1 MMAISGTYPMLYAF
15 YGADGALRREAF
27 ARQIA
32 AAVASGADG
41 IAVLGL
47 GTEVFKLSLA
57 ERRQVVDWVVAESA
71 GRLPV
76 AVTIADGNM
85 PDMADAARHAE
96 QAGAAWLILQP
107 PRPPASGADL
117 ITFFATVAGA
127 TRLPVAIQNAPEF
140 LGIGLTAAE
149 LLALHDRAPNVVA
162 VKGEAP
168 AVVIGRMID
177 ALDGRMAVLERP
189 RRAGADRQLPRG
201 RRGHDPRHRDGGPAG
216 RHRPRLPGRRGPGAD
231 RLYRRPPAG
240 PDLHHAEPVD
250 ASSPMAA

>member
-1 MMAISGTYPMLYAF
+1 MAISGTYPMLYAF
-15 YGADGALRREAF
+15 YGPDGGLRRDAF
-27 ARQIA
+27 ARQMS

-57 ERRQVVDWVVAESA
+57 ERRNVVEWVLAEA
-71 GRLPV
+71 GGRLPV

-127 TRLPVAIQNAPEF
+127 TTGGLLLRT
-140 LGIGLTAAE
+140 LGEDSQAYVTVFAVSS
-149 LLALHDRAPNVVA
+149 LLRVVTVPLLRRVRMPDRATP
-162 VKGEAP
+162 
-168 AVVIGRMID
+168 
-177 ALDGRMAVLERP
+177 
-189 RRAGADRQLPRG
+189 
-201 RRGHDPRHRDGGPAG
+201 
-216 RHRPRLPGRRGPGAD
+216 
-231 RLYRRPPAG
+231 
-240 PDLHHAEPVD
+240 
-250 ASSPMAA
+250 